1 MGLVDTLNN
10 ITTVIY
16 PDMQNIQA
24 ISQQSAQDAAASAQD
39 AAGFAVAASAIA
51 AQVAAAKVECDNVQ
65 NVIYPDIQ
73 SKLLTVTQKV
83 VEANDLLRIT
93 EQSLDSVV
101 SADLDITGFL
111 NSAQRDAQQVA
122 DAKDTVERLINQ
134 LSTLTGGIISISGGG
149 SGVSVSG
156 GVCDDNVFYTYPKGQ
171 GAINKFK
178 PEAHQHCDLL
188 SKAEFEVLMT
198 KALTSLKFFWC
209 YEKAAANLLPKA
221 GGLMNGDLEFVTDGF
236 AIVDPS
242 GEYWMIVVA
251 DDGALMSIS
260 GAVLPTYTPDT
271 PILDATD
278 PIEIAARIA
287 KKISLSGDTASA
299 PLFFAA
305 GSGVV
310 CFDGVGVSWRST
322 IGIDGALVS
331 ETMRFAAPSTAFGC
345 GQVSYS
351 EADITTEL
359 EGKADKNG
367 DLMSGDAAFGSLSGV
382 VFRSPAG
389 YLFRLGI
396 DASGAYLTTQ
406 I

>member
-134 LSTLTGGIISISGGG
+134 LSTLTGGIIS
-149 SGVSVSG
+149 
-156 GVCDDNVFYTYPKGQ
+156 YPKGQ